1 MFFTKIRLE
10 EAIVNKYFL
19 VFIKSTTNFCALW
32 PGQKII
38 VNKNAIKPSFG
49 EWGKFRKTL
58 WNGECFGEFGLF
70 NREFWKIF
78 SRNTDLRTAHFSCWS
93 SQVPTERRRPDQAKK
108 SRLAIFLLQLKT
120 RSQWMMFGHMTILK

>member
-38 VNKNAIKPSFG
+38 VNKNAIKPSFPQK
-49 EWGKFRKTL
+49 WGKFRKTL

-70 NREFWKIF
+70 CGEFRKKF
-78 SRNTDLRTAHFSCWS
+78 SSHTAHSSEESEDERYDRIHFSFIRSHS
-93 SQVPTERRRPDQAKK
+93 SFSMPK
-108 SRLAIFLLQLKT
+108 AIA
-120 RSQWMMFGHMTILK
+120 